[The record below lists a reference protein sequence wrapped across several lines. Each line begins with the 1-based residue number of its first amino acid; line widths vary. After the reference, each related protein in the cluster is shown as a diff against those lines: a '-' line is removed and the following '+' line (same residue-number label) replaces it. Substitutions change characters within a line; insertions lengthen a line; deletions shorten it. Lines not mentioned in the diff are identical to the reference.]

1 MTKYI
6 IYPIYRLVVGA
17 VSIVDVKYRHMSC
30 ILANITRAGEKESF
44 WNLSLCMDDL
54 LAWTNVS
61 YQMLCYI
68 LHWSLSRESISL
80 CRWNMVFHLLCFVG
94 IVGHLY
100 CYDVRHT
107 ESIFCFCFVGGLP
120 YTEESLS
127 TNG

>member
-68 LHWSLSRESISL
+68 LH
-80 CRWNMVFHLLCFVG
+80 
-94 IVGHLY
+94 
-100 CYDVRHT
+100 
-107 ESIFCFCFVGGLP
+107 
-120 YTEESLS
+120 
-127 TNG
+127 